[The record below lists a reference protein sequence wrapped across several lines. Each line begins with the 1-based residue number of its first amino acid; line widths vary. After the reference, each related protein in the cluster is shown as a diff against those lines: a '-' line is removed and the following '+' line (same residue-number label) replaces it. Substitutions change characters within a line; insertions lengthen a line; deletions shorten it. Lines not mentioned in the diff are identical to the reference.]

1 VLKYLYEKLALH
13 FWQVEA
19 KPVPNLRFFCVYKI
33 PRNPCIYRALADC
46 PMSLKLS
53 KNRVNFLTKLIV
65 DSIQNSDDIDYT
77 DDLGN
82 IRFKIYHLILAE
94 LKMFEDIETLA
105 REKII
110 SQKKNIPDGSREW
123 EILFRKYTG
132 EELNKLGRVWD

>member
-1 VLKYLYEKLALH
+1 
-13 FWQVEA
+13 
-19 KPVPNLRFFCVYKI
+19 
-33 PRNPCIYRALADC
+33 
-46 PMSLKLS
+46 MSLKLS

-65 DSIQNSDDIDYT
+65 DSIENSDDIDYT

-82 IRFKIYHLILAE
+82 IRFKIYHFILDE
-94 LKMFEDIETLA
+94 LKMFEDIETMA

-110 SQKKNIPDGSREW
+110 SQKKNIPEGSREW

>member
-1 VLKYLYEKLALH
+1 
-13 FWQVEA
+13 
-19 KPVPNLRFFCVYKI
+19 
-33 PRNPCIYRALADC
+33 
-46 PMSLKLS
+46 MSLKLS

>member
-1 VLKYLYEKLALH
+1 
-13 FWQVEA
+13 
-19 KPVPNLRFFCVYKI
+19 
-33 PRNPCIYRALADC
+33 
-46 PMSLKLS
+46 MSLKLS

-65 DSIQNSDDIDYT
+65 DSILDSDDIDYT

-94 LKMFEDIETLA
+94 LKMFEDIETQA

-110 SQKKNIPDGSREW
+110 SQKKNIPEGSREW